1 MRFSQQY
8 TFHMHKLKDDI
19 IGDDKNNGYSDPS
32 RNNDKS
38 IVRTFSSFPYFNSP
52 SLFQNNL
59 QANSLNLNVYH
70 AFEKN
75 TGCVVK

>member
-1 MRFSQQY
+1 
-8 TFHMHKLKDDI
+8 MHKLKDDI
-19 IGDDKNNGYSDPS
+19 MGDDKNNGYIYINPS

-38 IVRTFSSFPYFNSP
+38 IVRTFISSPYGNSL

-59 QANSLNLNVYH
+59 QANSLNLNVYN

-75 TGCVVK
+75 TGCWPA